1 MSNRTIPASDPSLQS
16 YVTPFLH
23 DGEELLW
30 VGQPYASTPVR
41 PSVVAVVVSVFFLG
55 FSLFWTCGAFIDG
68 GFFGLFGLPF
78 LGMGCFLVYMTF
90 FGHKKRMM
98 NTVYAVTGSRAIIL
112 CTGRKGTNCVE
123 FNFARVQQVRM
134 TTGKGTSGTIC
145 FAPETPNNQN
155 GNLWNAG
162 KGDAD
167 TSFVMIDP
175 VQEVYQLVSELIAQ
189 AGNSANS

>member
-1 MSNRTIPASDPSLQS
+1 
-16 YVTPFLH
+16 
-23 DGEELLW
+23 
-30 VGQPYASTPVR
+30 
-41 PSVVAVVVSVFFLG
+41 
-55 FSLFWTCGAFIDG
+55 
-68 GFFGLFGLPF
+68 
-78 LGMGCFLVYMTF
+78 
-90 FGHKKRMM
+90 MM

-134 TTGKGTSGTIC
+134 TTVKGTSGSIC

-162 KGDAD
+162 KGDAE
-167 TSFVMIDP
+167 TSFIMIDP

-189 AGNSANS
+189 AGSSANN